1 MRQESDALGARQLPE
16 GALYG
21 IHTLRAI
28 ENFPVSE
35 TRLFPEFIRAYAMVK
50 AACAK
55 ANLDTGHLDPGK
67 AGAIVAACDEVAD
80 GRHADQFLVD
90 PYQGGAG
97 TSTNMNVNEVVANRA
112 LQLLGHAPGEYDFLS
127 PLGHVNLHQSTNDT
141 YPTALKVAA
150 LWLLKDLEAATAR
163 LQEVFQEKEAA
174 FAHVVKVGR
183 TECMD
188 AVPLT
193 LGMEFGAFA
202 EAISRD
208 RWRIFKCRERIK
220 QVSLGGTAVGTGLG
234 APREFIFRA
243 AEHLRNLTGLPLSR
257 AENLVDATANADPF
271 VEVSGIL
278 SAYAA
283 NLLKISSDLRLLAS
297 GPATGIGEI
306 RLPALQAGSSIM
318 PGKVNPV
325 IPECVG
331 QVALRV
337 AANHQALTLAAGLG
351 QLQINQ
357 FLPLVTQSLLESL
370 RLLRQAS
377 RIFADK
383 CVAGITADEARCR
396 ELVEK
401 SHALA
406 TVLVPALGYEAVSK
420 LMAASEAKGV
430 PLAEHLEAAGILSR
444 DAAAALLSP
453 KRMRK
458 LGYEGGDY
466 EGVCLR
472 RPGEALLPLDPTAEG
487 PRAPRTPHKG
497 EGMGEGDA

>member
-21 IHTLRAI
+21 IHTLRAV
-28 ENFPVSE
+28 ENFPLSE

-55 ANLDTGHLDPGK
+55 ANLDTGHLDPGR
-67 AGAIVAACDEVAD
+67 AGAIVAACDEIAK
-80 GRHADQFLVD
+80 GRHADQFPVD

-112 LQLLGHAPGEYDFLS
+112 LQLLGRLPGEYDFLS

-150 LWLLKDLEAATAR
+150 LWLLKELEAATAR
-163 LQEVFQEKEAA
+163 LQEAFQEKEAA

-370 RLLRQAS
+370 RLLRQAT
-377 RIFADK
+377 RLFADK
-383 CVAGITADEARCR
+383 CVAGITVDEDRCR

-420 LMAASEAKGV
+420 LMAEAEAKGV

-444 DAAAALLSP
+444 EAADALLSP

-458 LGYEGGDY
+458 LGYEAGDY
-466 EGVCLR
+466 ADVMAS
-472 RPGEALLPLDPTAEG
+472 GENRGSAPDPAEG

-497 EGMGEGDA
+497 EEK

>member
-1 MRQESDALGARQLPE
+1 MRQESDALGALPLPE

-21 IHTLRAI
+21 IHTLRAVG
-28 ENFPVSE
+28 NFPVSGQH
-35 TRLFPEFIRAYAMVK
+35 LYPEFIRAYAMVK
-50 AACAK
+50 AACAL
-55 ANLDTGHLDPGK
+55 ANADIGHLD
-67 AGAIVAACDEVAD
+67 AQHADAIVAACREIAD
-80 GRHADQFLVD
+80 GKHADQFPVD

-97 TSTNMNVNEVVANRA
+97 TSTNMNVNEVAANRA
-112 LQLLGHAPGEYDFLS
+112 LQLLGRQPGDHAFLS
-127 PLGHVNLHQSTNDT
+127 PLDHVNLHQSTNDT

-150 LWLLKDLEAATAR
+150 LWLLKDLEAAVSR
-163 LQEVFQEKEAA
+163 LQEAFQAKESA
-174 FAHVVKVGR
+174 FAQVVKVGR

-220 QVSLGGTAVGTGLG
+220 QVSLGGTAIGTGLG

-243 AEHLRNLTGLPLSR
+243 ADHLRALTGLPISR

-278 SAYAA
+278 SAFAA

-297 GPATGIGEI
+297 GPATGLGEI

-325 IPECVG
+325 IPECVA

-337 AANHQALTLAAGLG
+337 MANHQAVTLVAGLG

-357 FLPLVTQSLLESL
+357 FLPLLAHSLLESL
-370 RLLRQAS
+370 RLLTNAAGL
-377 RIFADK
+377 FADK
-383 CVAGITADEARCR
+383 CVAGITAEEARCR

-406 TVLVPALGYEAVSK
+406 TMLVPALGYGTVSRLLAEAD
-420 LMAASEAKGV
+420 AKGL
-430 PLAEHLEAAGILSR
+430 PLADHLEATGLLDPETAH
-444 DAAAALLSP
+444 ALLSP

-458 LGYEGGDY
+458 LGYEEGDY
-466 EGVCLR
+466 ESLR
-472 RPGEALLPLDPTAEG
+472 RPGEASPLLDLSTGGDHP
-487 PRAPRTPHKG
+487 PRTPGKG
-497 EGMGEGDA
+497 GTQGGGDA

>member
-1 MRQESDALGARQLPE
+1 MRQESDALGARALPE

-21 IHTLRAI
+21 IHTLRAA
-28 ENFPVSE
+28 ENFPVSGA
-35 TRLFPEFIRAYAMVK
+35 RLFPEFIKAYALVK
-50 AACAK
+50 AACAET
-55 ANLDTGHLDPGK
+55 NLEIGSLDATK
-67 AGAIVAACDEVAD
+67 AGAIVAACREIAD
-80 GRHADQFLVD
+80 GGHADQFLVD

-112 LQLLGHAPGEYDFLS
+112 LQLLGRAPGDYAFLS
-127 PLGHVNLHQSTNDT
+127 PLEHVNLHQSTNDT

-150 LWLLKDLEAATAR
+150 LLLLKDLEAATAR
-163 LQEVFQEKEAA
+163 LQEAFQEKETA

-220 QVSLGGTAVGTGLG
+220 QASLGGTAIGTGLG

-243 AEHLRNLTGLPLSR
+243 VEHLRVLTGLPLSR

-278 SAYAA
+278 SAFAA

-297 GPATGIGEI
+297 GPATGLGEI

-325 IPECVG
+325 VPECVG
-331 QVALRV
+331 QTALRV
-337 AANHQALTLAAGLG
+337 MANHQAVTLVAGLG

-357 FLPLVTQSLLESL
+357 FLPLLAHSLLESL
-370 RLLRQAS
+370 RLLSRVT

-383 CVAGITADEARCR
+383 CVAGITADEPRCR

-406 TVLVPALGYEAVSK
+406 TVLVPALGYERVSH
-420 LMAASEAKGV
+420 LLAEADAKDL
-430 PLAEHLEAAGILSR
+430 PLAEHLEASGVLSR

-453 KRMRK
+453 RRMRK
-458 LGYEGGDY
+458 LGYEAGDY
-466 EGVCLR
+466 EECLR
-472 RPGEALLPLDPTAEG
+472 RPEEALPPLDSPT
-487 PRAPRTPHKG
+487 
-497 EGMGEGDA
+497 EGDHPPRPPRKGDKEA